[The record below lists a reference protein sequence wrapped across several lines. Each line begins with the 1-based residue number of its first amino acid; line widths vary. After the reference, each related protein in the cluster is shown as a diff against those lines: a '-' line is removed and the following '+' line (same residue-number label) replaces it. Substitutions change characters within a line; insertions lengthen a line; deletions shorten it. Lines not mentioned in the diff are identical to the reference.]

1 MKLES
6 RQTQLCYLGLQN
18 LPYEID
24 QNMQELRRMDE
35 EFQRTIIF
43 YAFFLKRKLSVLTKK
58 IRF

>member
-6 RQTQLCYLGLQN
+6 RQAQLCYLGLQN

-35 EFQRTIIF
+35 EFQRTVIF
-43 YAFFLKRKLSVLTKK
+43 YAF
-58 IRF
+58 